1 MANRILVIDDEQ
13 DMQSLINQRF
23 RKQIKEN
30 IFLLNM
36 LLMELKTHGK
46 VEDLGKYVSLI
57 VTDINMPGMDGITLL
72 NKIKEINKPIMS
84 LVVSAYGDMKNIRSA
99 MNAGAFDFLT
109 RPLDFVDFETTLDK
123 TLANIRFVLQSI
135 ENTKQL
141 ENERI
146 EKIKAGKKPLNRPKR
161 KHYS

>member
-30 IFLLNM
+30 IFSFEYAFNGIEAL
-36 LLMELKTHGK
+36 EKLKTL
-46 VEDLGKYVSLI
+46 EDIYLI

-72 NKIKEINKPIMS
+72 NKIKEINRPIMS

-109 RPLDFVDFETTLDK
+109 KPFDFVDFETTLDK

-146 EKIKAGKKPLNRPKR
+146 EK
-161 KHYS
+161 